1 MRATTAVRRAIGAPV
16 AAMLVMLVCAGSASA
31 ATVFSDGFES
41 GDFGAWST
49 PTTAGDGTAAIQS
62 TIVRTG
68 ALAAQLSESATAG
81 SKAFVRKT
89 FGAAQQDLTAS
100 GDFQV
105 VKEGAS
111 GGNVPLFRFLDPTSA
126 RVVSV
131 FRQNATGA
139 IGLTFANGTRGTTT
153 GKLALGTW
161 AHVAMH
167 VITNGAASTVEVSLN
182 GTQVYSSATQ
192 SLGTAGVSTIQIGN
206 DTAAQAFT
214 IVADTIDVEN
224 AAPATPS
231 PPINTVKP
239 TISGAA
245 QQGATLTASNGTWTG
260 TGTITFTYRWQRC
273 SPAGTCTDVGTAQTY
288 TVVAG
293 DVGATLRVIVTGANT
308 VGSADA
314 TSVPTATVVGPST
327 APTNTVAPT
336 ITGTPQV
343 DQALTAAPG
352 TWTGTQPIAFTYQW
366 ERCDASGAACANIS
380 GTAAQAAT
388 YILVAADAGATL
400 RVVVT
405 GTNGAGRASGTSNA
419 TAVVQSAPNPPPAG
433 VVALWHMDET
443 TGTVMHDAAGSHN
456 GTLQNV
462 ALAQPGF
469 AGLAYGFTGS
479 STVLVPSAAD
489 LNAGAKTLT
498 VTIHLKATSVPATPD
513 WDLIRKGVFTTAGGE
528 FKVEYQPSGQGTCGF
543 NTSTNYAELTAGP
556 ALNDGQWHTV
566 QCVKTATN
574 IQLIVDGAK
583 FTKTASLGTISNTV
597 QVAVGSH
604 PGAEFFRGS
613 LDEASIQ
620 IG

>member
-1 MRATTAVRRAIGAPV
+1 
-16 AAMLVMLVCAGSASA
+16 MLVLLVCAGSASA

-62 TIVRTG
+62 TVVRTG
-68 ALAAQLSESATAG
+68 ALGAQLSESATAG

-89 FGAAQQDLTAS
+89 FSAAQQDLTAS

-182 GTQVYSSATQ
+182 GTQVFTSSTQ

-214 IVADTIDVEN
+214 VVADTIDVEN

-245 QQGATLTASNGTWTG
+245 QQGATLTAASGTWTG
-260 TGTITFTYRWQRC
+260 TGTITFTDRWQRC
-273 SPAGTCTDVGTAQTY
+273 SPGGTCTDVGTGQTY
-288 TVVAG
+288 TVAAA
-293 DVGATLRVIVTGANT
+293 DVGATLRVIVTGTNT

-314 TSVPTATVVGPST
+314 TSAPTATVVGPST

-336 ITGTPQV
+336 VTGTPQV

-352 TWTGTQPIAFTYQW
+352 TWTGTQPIAFAYQW
-366 ERCDASGAACANIS
+366 QRCNASGAACANIA
-380 GTAAQAAT
+380 GAAAQAAT
-388 YILVAADAGATL
+388 YTVVTADAGATL

-405 GTNGAGRASGTSNA
+405 GTNGAGNASGTSSA
-419 TAVVQSAPNPPPAG
+419 TAVVQSAANPPPAG
-433 VVALWHMDET
+433 IVALWHMDET

-498 VTIHLKATSVPATPD
+498 VTIHLKATAVPATPD

-597 QVAVGSH
+597 QVVVGSH
-604 PGAEFFRGS
+604 PGSEFFRGS